1 MWESSLHRWH
11 IQIYMIDKVI
21 NCLAEL
27 KRNSA
32 SLPSLEGCAAF
43 FDIEDIRFLYLGF
56 NVHSVVIF
64 I

>member
-27 KRNSA
+27 KKKQRI
-32 SLPSLEGCAAF
+32 PTMTGGVRC
-43 FDIEDIRFLYLGF
+43 
-56 NVHSVVIF
+56 IF
-64 I
+64 